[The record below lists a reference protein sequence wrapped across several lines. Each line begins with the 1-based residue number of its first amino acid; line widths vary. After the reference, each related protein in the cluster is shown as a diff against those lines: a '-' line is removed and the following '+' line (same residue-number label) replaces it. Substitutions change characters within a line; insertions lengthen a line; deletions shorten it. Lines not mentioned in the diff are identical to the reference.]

1 MLLCFNRGYVKKM
14 TALLLRVIS
23 IGTAINFV
31 VPYCCHCS
39 TALTR
44 RAEILLKP
52 TFEWAYK
59 VFGQKVPIRWRRGT
73 CEVLC
78 SVTHGLEPRP
88 PPMLSGVPIA
98 RSWWDILSPGSDGDW
113 GSLGIQSLE
122 SLFCLC
128 FSLIKWLVLS
138 SFVSF
143 LEGSTPMAAIKV
155 PRGRKLRK
163 TFHLPRIPSKRLI
176 KH

>member
-1 MLLCFNRGYVKKM
+1 M
-14 TALLLRVIS
+14 TALLLQVIS

-59 VFGQKVPIRWRRGT
+59 VFGQKASVPWRRGP
-73 CEVLC
+73 CEALC

-88 PPMLSGVPIA
+88 PPVMSEVPHA
-98 RSWWDILSPGSDGDW
+98 RSQWDALCPGSDGDW
-113 GSLGIQSLE
+113 GIWGIQSLE

-138 SFVSF
+138 TFISF

-163 TFHLPRIPSKRLI
+163 TFHLPRIPSKWLI